1 MKRLVKLQLRNLF
14 SLKSFYVCSIL
25 MLLSPIINL
34 VASLI
39 IKKEFVAKFIPE
51 VSNLL
56 SSTEILI
63 TVVIV
68 LFACLDSN
76 DGTLKNIISRGYTK
90 KQYLLSK
97 YIVALIATLIMYLVP
112 IILTFV
118 ITIGNGMGFES
129 KYVYYIL
136 AYLMQIGATV
146 CLYVVLSYIFEK
158 IGPSM
163 VACLIGPSM
172 VGTALPLLQLLV
184 KTKKINIANFWI
196 TNIAGSAIVKIPNI
210 VDLLVVASLA
220 TVYIIGLLSLG
231 LYLGKKKEVK

>member
-14 SLKSFYVCSIL
+14 SLKSFYVCSVL

-34 VASLI
+34 VASLL
-39 IKKEFVAKFIPE
+39 IKKEFTTTFIPE
-51 VSNLL
+51 VSSLL

-97 YIVALIATLIMYLVP
+97 YIVALIATLIMYLIP
-112 IILTFV
+112 IVFTFIL
-118 ITIGNGMGFES
+118 TIGNGMGFAS
-129 KYVYYIL
+129 KYVYYII
-136 AYLMQIGATV
+136 AYLLQIGATI

-158 IGPSM
+158 IGSSM
-163 VACLIGPSM
+163 VACLIGPNM
-172 VGTALPLLQLLV
+172 IGTALPLLQLLV

-196 TNIAGSAIVKIPNI
+196 TNIAGSAIVKHPDILN
-210 VDLLVVASLA
+210 LLVVAGLA
-220 TVYIIGLLSLG
+220 AVYIIGLLSLG